1 MKTELMN
8 EGGRNG
14 MHNQTETADSGSLPP
29 LLTTTEYSSA
39 FNSEII
45 GQIPNESSQTNSH
58 HPFQIGRT
66 PVLSLPEISD
76 YFGLKYLAIKDESVN
91 QFGTHKDRKSLHV
104 VLDTLKT
111 ASPSL
116 YPALC
121 ILTAGNAGLSLANI
135 AGHYGVSVT
144 AFVGGE
150 SISQTLLAQL
160 ESVCDTIVPLDLE
173 ERLWP
178 SQELCRLA
186 GNCQGQDVRDVTN
199 GVIEPFE
206 TIVDEICEQGL
217 NQMPDV
223 IVLPVG
229 GGELF
234 LGLAQGLKRRGLKTR
249 LIGVTVRKDSA
260 ADKLYTK
267 WNPYEGHIKKLS
279 NSGSPH
285 CLSAL
290 DDEGLLLETF
300 NWLNQLRAFGCEPS
314 SAAAFAILHKI
325 KEKLRPNERVMV
337 INTGTYRSRP

>member
-1 MKTELMN
+1 MKTELVS

-14 MHNQTETADSGSLPP
+14 MNNQTEKADSGSLPHLFP
-29 LLTTTEYSSA
+29 TSEYSSA
-39 FNSEII
+39 FSSEIP
-45 GQIPNESSQTNSH
+45 GQIPIGSSQTNSR

-76 YFGLKYLAIKDESVN
+76 YFGLKHLAIKDESVN

-111 ASPSL
+111 ASPSQDQ
-116 YPALC
+116 ALC

-150 SISQTLLAQL
+150 SISPALLVQL
-160 ESVCDTIVPLDLE
+160 KSVCAAIVPLDLE

-178 SQELCRLA
+178 SDELCRLA
-186 GNCQGQDVRDVTN
+186 GNCQGREVRDVTN

-206 TIVDEICEQGL
+206 TIMDEICELGN
-217 NQMPDV
+217 NQLPDV

-234 LGLAQGLKRRGLKTR
+234 LGLAQGLKKRGLRTR

-267 WNPYEGHIKKLS
+267 WNPYDGYIKKLT

-285 CLSAL
+285 CLRGL
-290 DDEGLLLETF
+290 DDERLLLDTF
-300 NWLNQLRAFGCEPS
+300 KWLHQLRAFGCEPS
-314 SAAAFAILHKI
+314 SAAAFAMLHKI
-325 KEKLRPNERVMV
+325 NDELRPNEKILV